1 MTSPA
6 HRQMRFATLLRES
19 GRTFITLGILVLL
32 FAGYQNWVTDT
43 TQHRSQSALQKEVTK
58 VITGKPVTSVF
69 GPNTPLPTSKDPGV
83 GHWLGM
89 LSIPTISLNQVIV
102 DGTDK
107 SQLQLG
113 PGHYIGTA
121 MPGEVGNVG
130 IAGHR
135 TTWGRPF
142 RNLDKLHKGDQI
154 FISTP
159 RAAVM
164 YHVVWIKVV
173 SPTDM
178 SVIAPTTT
186 PSLTLTTCNP
196 PYSAAS
202 RLIVRAELGAVGKIH
217 TETPTW
223 TVTEMQSSKLLK
235 NQEHY
240 PKWPVLLYGI
250 LLVLI
255 LVLGERRRRRTS
267 RPVVAIIATLIF
279 ALPVTFLW
287 FNAIAHI
294 LPAGI

>member
-1 MTSPA
+1 MRLPS
-6 HRQMRFATLLRES
+6 RQRYSAVLLREA
-19 GRTFITLGILVLL
+19 GRTLISLGILVLL

-43 TQHRSQSALQKEVTK
+43 TQHRSQSALDKEVAK
-58 VITGKPVTSVF
+58 VITGKPVTSVI

-83 GHWLGM
+83 GHWLGV
-89 LSIPTISLNQVIV
+89 LSIPTISLSQVIV

-121 MPGEVGNVG
+121 MPGEAGNVA

-154 FISTP
+154 FITTP
-159 RAAVM
+159 RAAIM
-164 YHVVWIKVV
+164 YRVVWIKIV
-173 SPTDM
+173 SPNDTG
-178 SVIAPTTT
+178 VVAPTTT

-202 RLIVRAELGAVGKIH
+202 RLVVRAELGAVGKIH
-217 TETPTW
+217 TNTPTW
-223 TVTEMQSSKLLK
+223 TVTEKQSSSLLK
-235 NQEHY
+235 DQGHY
-240 PKWPVLLYGI
+240 PKWPVLLYG
-250 LLVLI
+250 LLLALI
-255 LVLGERRRRRTS
+255 LILGELRRRGS
-267 RPVVAIIATLIF
+267 RPVVATVATLLL
-279 ALPVTFLW
+279 ALPVTLLW
-287 FNAIAHI
+287 FNAIAHV

>member
-1 MTSPA
+1 MRLPS
-6 HRQMRFATLLRES
+6 RQRYSAVLLREA
-19 GRTFITLGILVLL
+19 GRTLISLGILVLL

-43 TQHRSQSALQKEVTK
+43 TQHHSQRELDKEVTK
-58 VITGKPVTSVF
+58 VITGKPVTSVI

-83 GHWLGM
+83 GHWLGV
-89 LSIPTISLNQVIV
+89 LSIPTISLSQVIV

-121 MPGEVGNVG
+121 MPGEAGNVA

-142 RNLDKLHKGDQI
+142 RNLDKLHMGDQI
-154 FISTP
+154 FITTP
-159 RAAVM
+159 RAAIM
-164 YHVVWIKVV
+164 YRVVWIQVV
-173 SPTDM
+173 SPSDT
-178 SVIAPTTT
+178 SVVAPTKT

-202 RLIVRAELGAVGKIH
+202 RLVVRAELGAVGKIH
-217 TETPTW
+217 SDTPTW
-223 TVTEMQSSKLLK
+223 TVTEKQSSPLLK

-240 PKWPVLLYGI
+240 PKWPVLLYG
-250 LLVLI
+250 LLLTLI
-255 LVLGERRRRRTS
+255 LILGELRRRRS
-267 RPVVAIIATLIF
+267 RPAVATVATLVL
-279 ALPVTFLW
+279 ALPVTLLW
-287 FNAIAHI
+287 FNAIAHV

>member
-1 MTSPA
+1 MRLPS
-6 HRQMRFATLLRES
+6 RQRYSAVLLREA
-19 GRTFITLGILVLL
+19 GRTLISLGILVLL

-43 TQHRSQSALQKEVTK
+43 TQHRSQSALDKEVAK
-58 VITGKPVTSVF
+58 VITGKPVTSVI

-83 GHWLGM
+83 GHWLGVI
-89 LSIPTISLNQVIV
+89 SIPTISLSQVIV

-121 MPGEVGNVG
+121 MPGEAGNVA

-142 RNLDKLHKGDQI
+142 RNLDKLHKGDHI
-154 FISTP
+154 FITTP
-159 RAAVM
+159 RAAIM
-164 YHVVWIKVV
+164 YRVVWIKIV
-173 SPTDM
+173 SPNDTG
-178 SVIAPTTT
+178 VVAPTTT

-202 RLIVRAELGAVGKIH
+202 RLVVRAELGAVGKIH

-223 TVTEMQSSKLLK
+223 TVTEKQSSPLLK

-240 PKWPVLLYGI
+240 PKWPVLLCG
-250 LLVLI
+250 LLLALI
-255 LVLGERRRRRTS
+255 LILGELRRRRS
-267 RPVVAIIATLIF
+267 RPVVATVATLVL
-279 ALPVTFLW
+279 ALPVTLLW
-287 FNAIAHI
+287 FNAIAHV